1 MTLWSC
7 SNSSLITKKKPII
20 DHYKKKKTR
29 KVKSVSMKNHMEIR
43 IDTKVNLYELLNN
56 IISETSRKVNANA
69 LYNNI

>member
-1 MTLWSC
+1 
-7 SNSSLITKKKPII
+7 
-20 DHYKKKKTR
+20 
-29 KVKSVSMKNHMEIR
+29 MKNHMEIR